1 MSLSSALQIGRS
13 GILASQTALE
23 VAGNNLANVA
33 TPGYHRQTISV
44 TPTQGDQISRNI
56 TLGQGVTVQS
66 ITRNISEALEAR
78 IRSSISQ
85 GSASQ
90 TQVDVLTQIEALE
103 NEFTDVDL
111 SSNLAE
117 FFDAWSEL
125 ANTPDDPSKRTLVVQ
140 QGQKL
145 SAFVQDLRSNMVN
158 LRDQVDE
165 QIRGAVDSANTLLNQ
180 LATVNMEIARVDGG
194 TGSANS
200 LRDERDSLLAELSQ
214 YIDISTVEQKDGKV
228 DVFVGSIPLILNGT
242 NRGIELRADAAGDD
256 FEMSIVLKSD
266 GSPLLSNTGKIQ
278 GFLDAREDHVNGA
291 IDQLDQFA
299 NTLIYEVNVLHTQ
312 GQGTEGFTSVTGT
325 QQFVDPDVVLNS
337 ADAGLPFEIKH
348 GSFQVTLTQTQTGQQ
363 NTTTIDIDLDGIG
376 ADSTMSD
383 VLAQLNNV
391 DNLSATLSPSGR
403 LIIETSGQQYE
414 VSFSED
420 SSGFLATAGI
430 NTYFTGS
437 SAADINVNGLLESNT
452 NLLAVAQN
460 HIDGDNSNALAVAN
474 LRTQELDD
482 LGGISLTE
490 MWNRHVEE
498 FAARM
503 GQAQST
509 YEADQ
514 IVSANLNAQQ
524 QAISGVNADEE
535 AINLMS
541 FQQAYS
547 GSARFL
553 SVVDEMMQTLL
564 QLL

>member
-33 TPGYHRQTISV
+33 TPGYHRQTISL
-44 TPTQGDQISRNI
+44 TPAQGDQLSRDISI
-56 TLGQGVTVQS
+56 GQGVTVQS

-85 GSASQ
+85 GSSSK
-90 TQVDVLTQIEALE
+90 TQIDVLTQLEALE

-111 SSNLAE
+111 SSNLSE

-125 ANTPDDPSKRTLVVQ
+125 ANTPDDPSKRTLVIQ
-140 QGQKL
+140 QGEKL
-145 SAFVQDLRSNMVN
+145 SAFVQDLRSNVVG

-165 QIRGAVDSANTLLNQ
+165 QISAAVDSANSVLSQ

-200 LRDERDSLLAELSQ
+200 LRDERDTLLAELSK
-214 YIDISTVEQKDGKV
+214 YIDISTVEQNDGKV

-242 NRGIELRADAAGDD
+242 NRGIELRADAQGDD
-256 FEMSIVLKSD
+256 FEMSIVLGSD
-266 GSPLLSNTGKIQ
+266 GSPLLSTSGTIQ
-278 GFLDAREDHVNGA
+278 GFLEAREEHVNGA
-291 IDQLDQFA
+291 IDELDEFA
-299 NTLIYEVNVLHTQ
+299 NTLIYQVNLLHTQ

-325 QQFVDPDVVLNS
+325 QQFVDVDAVLNS
-337 ADAGLPFEIKH
+337 GDAGLPFEIEH

-376 ADSTMSD
+376 TDSTMSD
-383 VLAQLNNV
+383 VLAQLNSV
-391 DNLSATLSPSGR
+391 DNLTASLSPSGR
-403 LIIETSGQQYE
+403 LVIETSGQQYE
-414 VSFSED
+414 VSFNED

-437 SAADINVNGLLESNT
+437 SAADIGINGLLEDNT
-452 NLLAVAQN
+452 NLLAVAQD
-460 HIDGDNSNALAVAN
+460 HVDGDNSNALAIAN
-474 LRTQELDD
+474 LRTQELGA

-503 GQAQST
+503 GQAEST
-509 YEADQ
+509 FQADQ
-514 IVSANLNAQQ
+514 IVSSNLNAQQ

-535 AINLMS
+535 AINLLS

>member
-23 VAGNNLANVA
+23 VAGNNLANIGTA
-33 TPGYHRQTISV
+33 GYHRQTVSLS
-44 TPTQGDQISRNI
+44 TAGGDQISRYI
-56 TLGQGVTVQS
+56 TLGQGVTVDS

-85 GSASQ
+85 GSGSK
-90 TQVDVLTQIEALE
+90 TEVDVLTQLEALE

-111 SSNLAE
+111 STNLSE

-140 QGQKL
+140 QGDKL
-145 SAFVQDLRSNMVN
+145 ASFVQDLRSNMID

-165 QIRGAVDSANTLLNQ
+165 QLQAAVDSANDILNS
-180 LATVNMEIARVDGG
+180 LASINMEIARVDGG
-194 TGSANS
+194 TGSAND
-200 LRDERDSLLAELSQ
+200 LRDERDLLLAELSQ
-214 YIDISTVEQKDGKV
+214 YMDISTVEQNDGKV

-242 NRGIELRADAAGDD
+242 NRGIELEKTEVGDD
-256 FEMSIVLKSD
+256 IEMQLVLGSD
-266 GSPLLSNTGKIQ
+266 GSPLLAQSGSIK
-278 GFLDAREDHVNGA
+278 GFIDAREEHVNGA
-291 IDQLDQFA
+291 IDELDQFA
-299 NTLIYEVNVLHTQ
+299 NTLIFEVNKLHTQ

-325 QQFVDPDVVLNS
+325 QQFADSTAVLNS
-337 ADAGLPFEIKH
+337 ADAFLPFEVEH
-348 GSFQVTLTQTQTGQQ
+348 GSFQVNLTQTQTGQQ
-363 NTTTIDIDLDGIG
+363 NSYTIDIDLDGIG
-376 ADSTMSD
+376 ADSSLDD
-383 VLAQLNNV
+383 VMNQLNNIP
-391 DNLSATLSPSGR
+391 NLSASLTPNGR
-403 LIIETSGQQYE
+403 LMIETSGEQYE
-414 VSFSED
+414 VTFSDD
-420 SSGFLATAGI
+420 STGFLATAGI

-437 SAADINVNGLLESNT
+437 TASDISINSVLENNT
-452 NLLAVAQN
+452 NLLAVTQD
-460 HIDGDNSNALAVAN
+460 HVDGGNTNALAIAG
-474 LRTQELDD
+474 LRTEELDN

-498 FAARM
+498 FAARI
-503 GQAQST
+503 GQAESE

-514 IVSANLNAQQ
+514 IVSANLDAQQ

-535 AINLMS
+535 AINLIS

-553 SVVDEMMQTLL
+553 NVVNEMMQTLL